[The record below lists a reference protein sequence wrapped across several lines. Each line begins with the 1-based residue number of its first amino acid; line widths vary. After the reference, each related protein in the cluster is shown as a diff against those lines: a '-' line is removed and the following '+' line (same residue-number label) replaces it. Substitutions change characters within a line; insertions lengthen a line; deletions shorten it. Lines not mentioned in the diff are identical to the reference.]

1 MIYLIAS
8 QAIIISLVTL
18 SSDLIAKEI
27 NSVSSWLLFRG
38 NPQQDGFLPTSIK
51 GPFEIQWK
59 ISLKDSIEGTAV
71 VHNGKVYFG
80 CMDEKVY
87 ALDCKD
93 GKEIW
98 KYKGGS
104 FKAPPSIQDEVIYI
118 GDIDG
123 SLHAIDL
130 NTGIKKWAFATNGE
144 ISGGANFFKKNILFG
159 SQDENLYCLNAAGK
173 ELWKFKMEG
182 PFFGSCA
189 IIEGKT
195 FAAGCDSTLH
205 VLDAETGKELSNL
218 DLGGQTGATPSIA
231 GDDLFVGTMSNN
243 VLGINWKK
251 PKINWNYKPEK
262 RSQPFF
268 SSCAIAKNLVVVGGR
283 DKKIHAID
291 REKGM
296 EIWGVQTDGKV
307 DASPL
312 ILGNTVVAGS
322 FDGYLYFLNL
332 EDGKLIQKLNL
343 GGEISGSPVFY
354 ENSIYLGTSKGDFFR
369 LKPKE

>member
-1 MIYLIAS
+1 MAL
-8 QAIIISLVTL
+8 IIILNISVN
-18 SSDLIAKEI
+18 AKEMVAP
-27 NSVSSWLLFRG
+27 NSWLLFRG
-38 NPQQDGFLPTSIK
+38 NPQQDGFIAATFKPPYEIK
-51 GPFEIQWK
+51 WK

-71 VHNGKVYFG
+71 VHNNKVFFG

-87 ALDCKD
+87 CLNIAD
-93 GKEIW
+93 GSKVWE
-98 KYKGGS
+98 YKGGP
-104 FKAPPSIQDEVIYI
+104 FKAPPSIQDNSIYI

-123 SLHAIDL
+123 NMHSIDL
-130 NTGIKKWAFATNGE
+130 KTGAKKWVFPTNGE
-144 ISGGANFFKKNILFG
+144 ISGGANFYKSNILFG
-159 SQDENLYCLNAAGK
+159 SQDENLYCLNTMGK

-205 VLDAETGKELSNL
+205 VLDAATGKELSNL

-231 GDDLFVGTMSNN
+231 GEELFVGTMSNN
-243 VLGINWKK
+243 VLGIDWKK

-268 SSCAIAKNLVVVGGR
+268 SSCAITKNLIVTGGR

-291 REKGM
+291 RFKGT
-296 EIWGVQTDGKV
+296 EVWGFQTDGKV

-312 ILGNTVVAGS
+312 VLTNTVVAGS
-322 FDGYLYFLNL
+322 FDGNLYFLNL
-332 EDGKLIQKLNL
+332 EDGKLIQKLPL

-354 ENSIYLGTSKGDFFR
+354 DNSIYLGNSKGDFYR
-369 LKPKE
+369 IKPKE

>member
-1 MIYLIAS
+1 MAS
-8 QAIIISLVTL
+8 LALLTFAILGHAL
-18 SSDLIAKEI
+18 FAKDI
-27 NSVSSWLLFRG
+27 NPVSSWLLFRG

-51 GPFEIQWK
+51 VPFEIQWK

-71 VHNGKVYFG
+71 VHDGKVFFG

-87 ALDCKD
+87 CLDCKD

-104 FKAPPSIQDEVIYI
+104 FKAPPSIQDDVIYI

-123 SLHAIDL
+123 TLHAIDL
-130 NTGIKKWAFATNGE
+130 DTGLKKWVFATNGE

-159 SQDENLYCLNAAGK
+159 SQDENLYCLNTSGK

-251 PKINWNYKPEK
+251 PKIN
-262 RSQPFF
+262 
-268 SSCAIAKNLVVVGGR
+268 
-283 DKKIHAID
+283 
-291 REKGM
+291 
-296 EIWGVQTDGKV
+296 
-307 DASPL
+307 
-312 ILGNTVVAGS
+312 
-322 FDGYLYFLNL
+322 
-332 EDGKLIQKLNL
+332 
-343 GGEISGSPVFY
+343 
-354 ENSIYLGTSKGDFFR
+354 
-369 LKPKE
+369 